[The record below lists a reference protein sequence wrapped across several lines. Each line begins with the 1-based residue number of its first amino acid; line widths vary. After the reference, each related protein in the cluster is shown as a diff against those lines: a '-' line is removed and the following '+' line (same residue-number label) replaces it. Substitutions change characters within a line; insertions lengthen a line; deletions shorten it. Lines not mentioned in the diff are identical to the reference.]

1 MATWDRLSYHERF
14 VLVFSHK
21 LQWWRYLLC
30 SVIIS
35 VYNSAV
41 IGRLG
46 SDWILLGPGFAR
58 MQYLDLLIV
67 VLSLLSR
74 AIWSYLFRDPN
85 RLFRFRRP
93 SKGYRW
99 AVYALSFFS
108 VVPGLL
114 LYIPL
119 FVLSSRM
126 EGRFALGS
134 SMAQMV
140 CYAVPVSVS
149 VWMAN
154 RFLLGEDD
162 AHYEPTT
169 ASIGALP
176 KKGSSPAAL
185 PAYSDNPPNSHPPS
199 SSPLLSSQTQLT
211 RVGYLDA
218 AYSEQPAIGTP
229 TPERIKDRR
238 ASSLSASQTRHDVQT
253 HSAVDASNTN
263 TSTSSVVDASN
274 TNTSTSSVVD
284 ASNMSTSTSS
294 DGDQL
299 QCRTLARFDYMPQG
313 RIGPHSWFTWP
324 LVPLVLGSMNTIYLI
339 LVWALN
345 HENKNA
351 KIPSS

>member
-1 MATWDRLSYHERF
+1 MAIWDPLYYHEHF

-30 SVIIS
+30 RVIIS
-35 VYNSAV
+35 VYSSAV
-41 IGRLG
+41 IGRLA
-46 SDWILLGPGFAR
+46 SDWILLESGFTG

-67 VLSLLSR
+67 VVSLLSR
-74 AIWSYLFRDPN
+74 VIWSYLFRDPH

-126 EGRFALGS
+126 EGRFALGAS
-134 SMAQMV
+134 IAQIV
-140 CYAVPVSVS
+140 FYVVPVSVS
-149 VWMAN
+149 VWMVN

-162 AHYEPTT
+162 ARYEPTI

-176 KKGSSPAAL
+176 NNDSSPAAL
-185 PAYSDNPPNSHPPS
+185 PAYFDTPPNSHPLS
-199 SSPLLSSQTQLT
+199 SGPLLSSQTQLT

-218 AYSEQPAIGTP
+218 AYSEQPALGTP
-229 TPERIKDRR
+229 APERVKDRQ
-238 ASSLSASQTRHDVQT
+238 ASSLSTSETRHDVET
-253 HSAVDASNTN
+253 Y
-263 TSTSSVVDASN
+263 SVVDAST

-294 DGDQL
+294 DGDKL

-324 LVPLVLGSMNTIYLI
+324 LVPLVLGSMKTIYFI

>member
-1 MATWDRLSYHERF
+1 MATWDRLYYHEQF
-14 VLVFSHK
+14 VLLFSHK

-30 SVIIS
+30 NVIIS

-41 IGRLG
+41 VGRLG

-67 VLSLLSR
+67 VLSLFSR
-74 AIWSYLFRDPN
+74 VIWSYLFRDPN

-126 EGRFALGS
+126 KGRFALGAS
-134 SMAQMV
+134 IAQIV
-140 CYAVPVSVS
+140 CYAVPVGVS

-162 AHYEPTT
+162 AHYEPTI
-169 ASIGALP
+169 ASTGALP
-176 KKGSSPAAL
+176 NNDSSPAAL
-185 PAYSDNPPNSHPPS
+185 PAYSDDPPNSHPLS
-199 SSPLLSSQTQLT
+199 SSPLLLSQTQLT
-211 RVGYLDA
+211 LVDYLDA
-218 AYSEQPAIGTP
+218 AYSEQPALGTP
-229 TPERIKDRR
+229 TPERMKDRR
-238 ASSLSASQTRHDVQT
+238 ASSLSASETRHDVET
-253 HSAVDASNTN
+253 Y
-263 TSTSSVVDASN
+263 SVVDASN
-274 TNTSTSSVVD
+274 KNTSTSSVVD
-284 ASNMSTSTSS
+284 ASNMSSSTSS
-294 DGDQL
+294 DGDSL

-324 LVPLVLGSMNTIYLI
+324 LVPLVLASMNTIYFI